1 MRLKAP
7 LNLIYVL
14 LVGTTLA
21 VPPVLADEMREQI
34 QALKE
39 SAKSDPVAAR
49 RLGLLLI
56 AGKRVP
62 QDVTA
67 GLGYLEQ
74 AAKLGDV
81 ESAKLLIRSYKN
93 PKSKFYSPTKAAE
106 IGGLVGY
113 QPELSGAG
121 RSEKA
126 GSPLSPVYPRQ
137 EKWPAES
144 LPTTA
149 PKAGG
154 SGFAV
159 NPDGIF
165 ISNFHVVEGCNGI
178 VVSYNGMRA
187 NAKLVGMSEK
197 DDIAAL
203 KVQGKTAIF
212 LPLRKTPI
220 ALGEPVTVAGYPV
233 GPNRASMKLSE
244 GIIARLIND
253 RVFQMSASVSSGNSG
268 GPVVDRTG
276 SLVGI
281 SVGKHAA
288 GEEQGTVV
296 GDDYNFAIRVEQLHA
311 LLGDIRE
318 EYVSKPKL
326 KSSVDAVVLAKVLQ
340 QATAHVLCY
349 R

>member
-1 MRLKAP
+1 MRLKTPAH
-7 LNLIYVL
+7 LILAL
-14 LVGTTLA
+14 LIGVSLA
-21 VPPVLADEMREQI
+21 STPVLADEVRDQV
-34 QALKE
+34 QALRE

-49 RLGLLLI
+49 KLGLLLI
-56 AGKRVP
+56 SGKRLP
-62 QDVTA
+62 QDVAA
-67 GLGYLEQ
+67 GFGYLEQ
-74 AAKLGDV
+74 AAKLGDT
-81 ESAKLLIRSYKN
+81 ESARLLLKTYQDSRSKY
-93 PKSKFYSPTKAAE
+93 YSPAKAAE
-106 IGGLVGY
+106 IKKLLGY
-113 QPELSGAG
+113 QQESPASG
-121 RSEKA
+121 
-126 GSPLSPVYPRQ
+126 GSSGGSTPLSPIYPRL
-137 EKWPAES
+137 ERWPTES
-144 LPTTA
+144 LPTTS

-159 NPDGIF
+159 NPDGVF
-165 ISNFHVVEGCNGI
+165 VSNFHVVEGCKGI

-212 LPLRKTPI
+212 LPVRKTPI
-220 ALGEPVTVAGYPV
+220 ALGESVTVAGYPV
-233 GPNRASMKLSE
+233 GPNGSSMKLSE
-244 GIIARLIND
+244 GIIARLINE

-268 GPVVDRTG
+268 GPVVDRMG

-288 GEEQGTVV
+288 GEEKGTVV
-296 GDDYNFAIRVEQLHA
+296 GDDYNFAIRVERLHA

-326 KSSVDAVVLAKVLQ
+326 KSSIDAEVMAKVLQ